1 MEQSTT
7 RQIILLSVLLE
18 TNITLLHAPSQAAAF
33 VERHAYWTC
42 VVAAIVLCLCY
53 DPSVWEKNGGSRMK
67 QDLEMIRFI
76 DIHTSAAL
84 QRM

>member
-33 VERHAYWTC
+33 AERHAYWTC
-42 VVAAIVLCLCY
+42 VVAAIVPVLR
-53 DPSVWEKNGGSRMK
+53 PKRIGEERGK
-67 QDLEMIRFI
+67 
-76 DIHTSAAL
+76 
-84 QRM
+84 